1 MQGKIRGLTLIEVLI
16 ALMIL
21 MAVLSTTA
29 LVVQTSRQNSAQAAA
44 VIDLLRPLPLILQ
57 HVRQQLRQNA
67 PAEATGQGEL
77 LGVNFNWRANTQRFD
92 AADSS
97 VLTAEAG
104 ASVSGKPRF
113 RLYLVRLTLQAGNKE
128 RQFTFQELAW
138 LPAEQSLSD

>member
-1 MQGKIRGLTLIEVLI
+1 MRIKCRGLTLIEVLM

-57 HVRQQLRQNA
+57 QIRLQLRQDA
-67 PAEATGQGEL
+67 PPQASGQGEV
-77 LGVNFNWRANTQRFD
+77 LGVSFNWNAQTLRFE

-97 VLTAEAG
+97 AMTVEAG
-104 ASVSGKPRF
+104 AQTRGQPRF
-113 RLYLVRLTLQAGNKE
+113 RLYQVRLTLRAGQKE
-128 RQFTFQELAW
+128 RQYTFQELAW
-138 LPAEQSLSD
+138 RPIELAPGV

>member
-1 MQGKIRGLTLIEVLI
+1 MRNKISGLTLIEVLI

-29 LVVQTSRQNSAQAAA
+29 LVVQSSRQNSAQAAA

-57 HVRQQLRQNA
+57 HVRQQLRQKA

-77 LGVNFNWRANTQRFD
+77 LGVKFDWRANTQRFD
-92 AADSS
+92 AADLS
-97 VLTAEAG
+97 VLAGESG
-104 ASVSGKPRF
+104 ASVIGKPRF
-113 RLYLVRLTLQAGNKE
+113 RLYLVQLTLRAGNKE

-138 LPAEQSLSD
+138 LPVEQSISD